1 MNPQGLFERPIF
13 LSQSITRSSPQVS
26 GGSSRP
32 PRQYPGPQST
42 AQPHLPA
49 RSPSEDTMTTHPA
62 QRDAYRTVA
71 EAIDYIR
78 RHARRQP
85 NLSEVAAHVGL
96 GEHHFQRLF
105 SAWAGVSPKRFLQF
119 LTKEHAKRLLHESHD
134 VLDVAFETG
143 LSGAGRLHDLMVV
156 SEALTPGEIRLRGA
170 GLIIHYGFA
179 GTPLGR
185 LVIGET
191 ARGICHAHF
200 DDDGDDQAAA
210 RRLVEAWPRAEAVR
224 DFVCAETIA
233 RRFFVNLAS
242 DIPLHLLLRG
252 TNYLIMVWEAL
263 LRVPAGKMTSYR
275 TLAQT
280 LDLPKAQR
288 AVGSDV
294 ARNNIAVLI
303 PCHRVLRAS
312 GDIGEYRWGTTRKA
326 ALIEWEPA
334 HKAGESD
341 RNVLCVF
348 LRV

>member
-32 PRQYPGPQST
+32 PRQKSGPQST
-42 AQPHLPA
+42 AQAHLPA
-49 RSPSEDTMTTHPA
+49 RSTSEDTMTTHPA

-134 VLDVAFETG
+134 VRDVAFETG

-156 SEALTPGEIRLRGA
+156 CESLTPWEIRLRGA

-200 DDDGDDQAAA
+200 VDDGDDQAAA
-210 RRLVEAWPRAEAVR
+210 RHKFSNQGVGGPAARTGGQDDFLSHARANTRSTQGAA
-224 DFVCAETIA
+224 CGWLCCCL
-233 RRFFVNLAS
+233 FF
-242 DIPLHLLLRG
+242 
-252 TNYLIMVWEAL
+252 
-263 LRVPAGKMTSYR
+263 
-275 TLAQT
+275 
-280 LDLPKAQR
+280 
-288 AVGSDV
+288 
-294 ARNNIAVLI
+294 
-303 PCHRVLRAS
+303 
-312 GDIGEYRWGTTRKA
+312 
-326 ALIEWEPA
+326 
-334 HKAGESD
+334 
-341 RNVLCVF
+341 
-348 LRV
+348 